1 VNARPLRFLA
11 DESLDFAVVR
21 ALRATGH
28 EVVAVSESMP
38 GAADG
43 DLIALAAREHLLLIT
58 EDKDFGWLVF
68 ASHAQSA
75 GVILVRFPGN
85 AREGLVQAI
94 DQLVRSEAERLVDS
108 FTVMQPG
115 QVRISK
121 RPDVPRV

>member
-1 VNARPLRFLA
+1 VSTTVLRFLA

-21 ALRATGH
+21 TLRAAGH
-28 EVVAVSESMP
+28 EVLAVCDSMP
-38 GAADG
+38 GAADS
-43 DLIALAAREHLLLIT
+43 DLIALAAREQLILIT

-85 AREGLVQAI
+85 AREALTQAI
-94 DQLVRSEAERLVDS
+94 GDLVRSEGANLADS
-108 FTVMQPG
+108 FTVVQPG

-121 RPDVPRV
+121 RPDLKRE